1 MKNFVKKIWF
11 LKNKFVYLQ
20 CEKEM
25 LSRCEGPKLLGNPT
39 EYNSFRPRFS
49 GSNPE
54 GGTFLQKNTKKVNF
68 FEKKFDFFEIMIY
81 LYIETR
87 IKSKN
92 KVMMSIN
99 KHMNIWSNGFKGYC
113 GNSYAL
119 VGTDAR
125 FDERPSIT
133 EVEYVV
139 RDLDEW

>member
-1 MKNFVKKIWF
+1 
-11 LKNKFVYLQ
+11 
-20 CEKEM
+20 
-25 LSRCEGPKLLGNPT
+25 
-39 EYNSFRPRFS
+39 
-49 GSNPE
+49 
-54 GGTFLQKNTKKVNF
+54 
-68 FEKKFDFFEIMIY
+68 MIY
-81 LYIETR
+81 LYIEIR

-99 KHMNIWSNGFKGYC
+99 KHMNIWSNSFKGYC

-139 RDLDEW
+139 RDSDEW

>member
-54 GGTFLQKNTKKVNF
+54 EGTFLNKKCKKVKKIL
-68 FEKKFDFFEIMIY
+68 KKFDFFKKMIY
-81 LYIETR
+81 LYIEIRKRT
-87 IKSKN
+87 KK
-92 KVMMSIN
+92 
-99 KHMNIWSNGFKGYC
+99 
-113 GNSYAL
+113 
-119 VGTDAR
+119 
-125 FDERPSIT
+125 
-133 EVEYVV
+133 
-139 RDLDEW
+139 

>member
-11 LKNKFVYLQ
+11 FKNKFVYLQ

-54 GGTFLQKNTKKVNF
+54 GGTFLQKIQKKLNF
-68 FEKKFDFFEIMIY
+68 FEKKFDFFKIMIY

-87 IKSKN
+87 IKSK
-92 KVMMSIN
+92 K
-99 KHMNIWSNGFKGYC
+99 
-113 GNSYAL
+113 
-119 VGTDAR
+119 
-125 FDERPSIT
+125 
-133 EVEYVV
+133 
-139 RDLDEW
+139 

>member
-1 MKNFVKKIWF
+1 M
-11 LKNKFVYLQ
+11 Q

-54 GGTFLQKNTKKVNF
+54 GGTFLQKNTKKLNF
-68 FEKKFDFFEIMIY
+68 FEKKFDIFKKMIY
-81 LYIETR
+81 LYIEIR

-99 KHMNIWSNGFKGYC
+99 KHMNIWSNSFKGYC

-125 FDERPSIT
+125 FDERPNNT
-133 EVEYVV
+133 EVEYSAS
-139 RDLDEW
+139 

>member
-1 MKNFVKKIWF
+1 
-11 LKNKFVYLQ
+11 
-20 CEKEM
+20 
-25 LSRCEGPKLLGNPT
+25 
-39 EYNSFRPRFS
+39 
-49 GSNPE
+49 
-54 GGTFLQKNTKKVNF
+54 
-68 FEKKFDFFEIMIY
+68 MIY
-81 LYIETR
+81 LYIETK
-87 IKSKN
+87 IKAKN

-139 RDLDEW
+139 RDSDEW